1 MIKKI
6 FYLLFLCLLFVKT
19 ATAKSG
25 LNLYPYP
32 QKVPQTE
39 IFNQYGKKV
48 NLENFKGNF
57 VIIVF
62 WSRYCAPCIKELDN
76 LNNFSNLTKD
86 KGIKVMIV
94 SRLEEW
100 KNIDELRKFLKRF
113 KAEDIDFYLDSGS
126 KLTNDFGINAYPHTV
141 LLNKN
146 AQEIGRIR
154 GAVVWDDEDVIEYIY
169 KIKAKS
175 NRGLK

>member
-39 IFNQYGKKV
+39 IFNQYGEKV

-126 KLTNDFGINAYPHTV
+126 NINANGH
-141 LLNKN
+141 
-146 AQEIGRIR
+146 EIGRIR